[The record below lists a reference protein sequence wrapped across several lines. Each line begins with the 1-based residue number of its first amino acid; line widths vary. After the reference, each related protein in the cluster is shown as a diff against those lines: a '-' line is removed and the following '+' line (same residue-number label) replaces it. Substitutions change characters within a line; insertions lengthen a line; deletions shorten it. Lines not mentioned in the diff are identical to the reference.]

1 MVINGEKIM
10 GYMLSFSVINQ
21 ELVRTDDLYLVNKIQ
36 NYVQI
41 EFTFDGKE
49 WEDIDKYVIF
59 TTKKK
64 NYSIPLGNKMICNT
78 KVPYQVLRH
87 NKFYV
92 SVFGGN
98 RITTNEVKV
107 VMDISG
113 YTENIQPIDDDAPK
127 DIFQVIQDR
136 LNIKFDDMEYKNGNL
151 ICYSE
156 GEIQKIV
163 PLTNLE
169 FQDYYTKDEVEKKL
183 EQMLTDFRVEFTDDS
198 VYLVTEKY
206 KKG

>member
-1 MVINGEKIM
+1 MK
-10 GYMLSFSVINQ
+10 Q
-21 ELVRTDDLYLVNKIQ
+21 
-36 NYVQI
+36 
-41 EFTFDGKE
+41 
-49 WEDIDKYVIF
+49 
-59 TTKKK
+59 TKKK

-78 KVPYQVLRH
+78 KVPYQVLQH
-87 NKFYV
+87 NKSYV

-136 LNIKFDDMEYKNGNL
+136 LDIKFDDMEYKNGNL

-183 EQMLTDFRVEFTDDS
+183 EQMLTDFTVEFTDNS

>member
-1 MVINGEKIM
+1 
-10 GYMLSFSVINQ
+10 MLSFSVINQ

-36 NYVQI
+36 NYVYI
-41 EFTFDGKE
+41 EFSFDGKE

-78 KVPYQVLRH
+78 KVPYQVLQH

-98 RITTNEVKV
+98 RITPNEVKV

-113 YTENIQPIDDDAPK
+113 YTENIQPIDDDATK

-136 LNIKFDDMEYKNGNL
+136 LDIKFDDMEYKNGNL

-183 EQMLTDFRVEFTDDS
+183 EQMLTDFTVEFTDNS